1 MESEICLKALV
12 PTDSSG
18 KRLDQIAAKM
28 FPDYSRARLQ
38 SWIKDG
44 SLLVNNQK
52 MRPRDKVLE
61 GDEIAVNATL
71 KSQERW
77 VSEPLQLDI
86 VYEDDCLLVI
96 NKPDG
101 VVVHPAAGHHDG
113 TLLNGLLHHCSELEL
128 LPRAGI
134 VHRLDK
140 NTTGLMVVAK
150 TLKAHTSL
158 VQQLQLREVSRIYE
172 AVVNGVLT
180 AGGTIDLPLGRHRV
194 NRKKRAVVD
203 DGQEAV
209 THYTVIRRFQAH
221 THVQVKLETGRTHQ
235 IRVHFAHQRYPLV
248 GDKTYGGRLQLYK
261 GCSEDLAT
269 HLRGF
274 GRQALHARSLGLT
287 HPDTKEAMQFD
298 APLPDDMCNLLAALG
313 ADEKWQQ

>member
-1 MESEICLKALV
+1 MDSEISFKALV
-12 PTDSSG
+12 STDSSG
-18 KRLDQIAAKM
+18 KRLDQVAAKM

-38 SWIKDG
+38 GWIKDG
-44 SLLVNNQK
+44 SLLVNNQTL
-52 MRPRDKVLE
+52 RPRDKVVE
-61 GDEIAVNATL
+61 GDEIVVNAML
-71 KSQERW
+71 KSVDSW
-77 VSEPLQLDI
+77 VSEPLLLDI
-86 VYEDDCLLVI
+86 VYEDETLLVI
-96 NKPDG
+96 NKPNS
-101 VVVHPAAGHHDG
+101 VVVHPAAGHRDG
-113 TLLNGLLHHCSELEL
+113 TLLNGLLHHCSQLEL

-158 VQQLQLREVSRIYE
+158 VQQLQAREVSRIYE

-203 DGQEAV
+203 DGQQAV
-209 THYTVIRRFQAH
+209 THYTVIKRFQAH

-235 IRVHFAHQRYPLV
+235 IRVHFSHRRYPLV

-274 GRQALHARSLGLT
+274 SRQALHARTLGLT
-287 HPDTKEAMQFD
+287 HPESLEAMQFN
-298 APLPDDMCNLLAALG
+298 APLPDDMTNLIAALE
-313 ADEKWQQ
+313 ADKLWQQ